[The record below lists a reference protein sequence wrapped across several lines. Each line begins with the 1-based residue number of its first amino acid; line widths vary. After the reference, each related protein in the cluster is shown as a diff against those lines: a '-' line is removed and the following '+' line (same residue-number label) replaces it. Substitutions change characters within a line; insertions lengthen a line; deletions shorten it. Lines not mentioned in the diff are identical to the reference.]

1 MKQMEYILVQIL
13 LTSNGK
19 NQGGYVM
26 DIWYETEVTDEDIEA
41 CPGDYYGCEICTYQK
56 RCAFMRLEKLID
68 VMEKEDNTSVS

>member
-1 MKQMEYILVQIL
+1 
-13 LTSNGK
+13 
-19 NQGGYVM
+19 M